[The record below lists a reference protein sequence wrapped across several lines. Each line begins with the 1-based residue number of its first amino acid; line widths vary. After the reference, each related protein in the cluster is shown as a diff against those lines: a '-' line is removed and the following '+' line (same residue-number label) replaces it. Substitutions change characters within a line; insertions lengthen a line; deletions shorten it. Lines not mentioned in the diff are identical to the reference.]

1 MWIDDWRD
9 RLWNVFLPTQGD
21 AFFFED
27 SHMTNSDMRG
37 ISLFSQRVLDY
48 KKNSLCKGLYF

>member
-1 MWIDDWRD
+1 MIGGTGFGTYFFQ
-9 RLWNVFLPTQGD
+9 LKVML
-21 AFFFED
+21 FFFED